1 MIVEKH
7 ISIEGNHKLSGEISI
22 KGAKNAVLK
31 EMILPILSEGK
42 YQIKNVAM
50 IADVEY
56 MQDVLKVLGIKSTF
70 SNGILE
76 IVSPSEIG
84 IEAPYEIVQKMRA
97 SIIILGPLLAR
108 CGEARIA
115 FPGGDQLGPRPVQMH
130 LDALEKMG
138 ANFELDHGVLIGK
151 TDGLKGVEI
160 NLPYASVGATE
171 NTLLAAVLAKGKTI
185 IENAA
190 REPEIVDIADML
202 IKMGANIKGA
212 GTSELVIEGVDKL
225 SPTDHEVIG
234 DRIAAGTF
242 LAAILS
248 TKGSGKINGINPDHL
263 PMEIKKLK
271 EMGAGIEINESSIS
285 IEYQDNIQSI
295 ELSTLPFPG
304 VATDLQPIFGSAL
317 LLAQGTSILTENVY
331 DQRFQW
337 IPEVQR
343 MGANIQTGWQH
354 AMIKGVDNLS
364 GAPVHA
370 TDIRTGA
377 SLIIAALQADGVST
391 ITGTD
396 HINRGYEDIVGSLSS
411 LGSII
416 EYNEINGR

>member
-7 ISIEGNHKLSGEISI
+7 ISIEGNHKLSGEITV

-31 EMILPILSEGK
+31 EMILPILCEGD
-42 YQIKNVAM
+42 YIIKNVPS
-50 IADVEY
+50 IADVSY
-56 MQDVLKVLGIKSTF
+56 MQEVLNVLGIKSEF
-70 SNGILE
+70 SNNNLSIS
-76 IVSPSEIG
+76 SPSQIG

-108 CGEARIA
+108 QGEARIA

-138 ANFELDHGVLIGK
+138 AKFELDHGVLIGR
-151 TDGLKGVEI
+151 TEGLKGVEV

-171 NTLLAAVLAKGKTI
+171 NTLLAAVLAEGKTV

-190 REPEIVDIADML
+190 REPEIVDIVNML
-202 IKMGANIKGA
+202 KKMGANISGE
-212 GTSELVIEGVDKL
+212 GTSEIIIEGVKKL
-225 SPTDHEVIG
+225 NPTDHEVIG
-234 DRIAAGTF
+234 DRVAAGTF
-242 LAAILS
+242 LATIFS
-248 TKGSGKINGINPDHL
+248 TKGSGKVNGVNPEHL
-263 PMEIKKLK
+263 PMELKKFQ
-271 EMGAGIEINESSIS
+271 EMGAIVEFEESSIS
-285 IEYQDNIQSI
+285 IEYQDVINSI
-295 ELSTLPFPG
+295 EIATLPFPG

-317 LLAQGTSILTENVY
+317 LMAEGTSILTENVY

-354 AMIKGVDNLS
+354 AMVKGVDNLS
-364 GAPVHA
+364 GAPVQA

-377 SLIIAALQADGVST
+377 SLIVAALQADGISSISGV
-391 ITGTD
+391 D
-396 HINRGYEDIVGSLSS
+396 HINRGYEDIVNSLSL
-411 LGSII
+411 LGSTI
-416 EYNEINGR
+416 EYNDLHG

>member
-1 MIVEKH
+1 
-7 ISIEGNHKLSGEISI
+7 
-22 KGAKNAVLK
+22 
-31 EMILPILSEGK
+31 
-42 YQIKNVAM
+42 
-50 IADVEY
+50 
-56 MQDVLKVLGIKSTF
+56 
-70 SNGILE
+70 
-76 IVSPSEIG
+76 
-84 IEAPYEIVQKMRA
+84 MRA

-151 TDGLKGVEI
+151 TDGLNGVEI

-171 NTLLAAVLAKGKTI
+171 NTLLAAVLAKGRTV

-190 REPEIVDIADML
+190 REPEIVDIVNML
-202 IKMGANIKGA
+202 LKMGANISGA
-212 GTSELVIEGVDKL
+212 GTSEIIIEGVDKL
-225 SPTDHEVIG
+225 NPTDHEIIG

-248 TKGSGKINGINPDHL
+248 TKGSGKVNGINPEHL
-263 PMEIKKLK
+263 PMELKKFG
-271 EMGAGIEINESSIS
+271 EMGAIIDSTETSIN
-285 IEYQDNIQSI
+285 IEYRDNLQSI

-304 VATDLQPIFGSAL
+304 IATDLQPIFGSAL
-317 LLAQGTSILTENVY
+317 LLAEGTSILTENVY

-337 IPEVQR
+337 IPEAQR

-354 AMIKGVDNLS
+354 AMIKGVKTLS

-377 SLIIAALQADGVST
+377 SLVIAALQADGLST
-391 ITGTD
+391 ITGID
-396 HINRGYEDIVGSLSS
+396 HINRGYEDIVASLTS
-411 LGSII
+411 LGSTI
-416 EYNEINGR
+416 EYNDKHG

>member
-7 ISIEGNHKLSGEISI
+7 ISIEGNHKLSGEITV

-31 EMILPILSEGK
+31 EMILPILCEGD
-42 YQIKNVAM
+42 YIIKNVPS
-50 IADVEY
+50 IADVSY
-56 MQDVLKVLGIKSTF
+56 MQEVLNVLGIKSEF
-70 SNGILE
+70 SNNNLSIS
-76 IVSPSEIG
+76 SPSQIG

-108 CGEARIA
+108 QGEARIA

-138 ANFELDHGVLIGK
+138 AKFELDHGVLIGR
-151 TDGLKGVEI
+151 TEGLKGVEV

-171 NTLLAAVLAKGKTI
+171 NTLLAAVLAEGKTV

-190 REPEIVDIADML
+190 REPEIVDIVNML
-202 IKMGANIKGA
+202 KKMGANISGE
-212 GTSELVIEGVDKL
+212 GTSEIIIEGVKKL
-225 SPTDHEVIG
+225 NPTDHEVIG
-234 DRIAAGTF
+234 DRVAAGTF
-242 LAAILS
+242 LATIFS
-248 TKGSGKINGINPDHL
+248 TKGSGKINGVNPEHL
-263 PMEIKKLK
+263 PMELKKFQ
-271 EMGAGIEINESSIS
+271 EMGAIVKFEESSIS
-285 IEYQDNIQSI
+285 IECQDVINSI
-295 ELSTLPFPG
+295 EIATLPFPG

-317 LLAQGTSILTENVY
+317 LMAEGTSILTENVY

-354 AMIKGVDNLS
+354 AMVKGVDNLS
-364 GAPVHA
+364 GAPVQA

-377 SLIIAALQADGVST
+377 SLIVAALQADGISSISGV
-391 ITGTD
+391 D
-396 HINRGYEDIVGSLSS
+396 HINRGYEDIVDSLSL
-411 LGSII
+411 LGSTI
-416 EYNEINGR
+416 EYNDLHG

>member
-7 ISIEGNHKLSGEISI
+7 IVIEGNHQLNGEIAI

-31 EMILPILSEGK
+31 QMVLPILATGDYK
-42 YQIKNVAM
+42 ITNVPN
-50 IADVEY
+50 ITDVNY
-56 MQDVLKVLGIKSTF
+56 MQEVLSCLGITSSFEKSTLKI
-70 SNGILE
+70 N
-76 IVSPSEIG
+76 SPENIG
-84 IEAPYEIVQKMRA
+84 IEAPYELVQKMRD

-108 CGEARIA
+108 KGTAKIA

-138 ANFELDHGVLIGK
+138 ANFHLEHGVLIGE

-171 NTLLAAVLAKGKTI
+171 NTLLAAVLADGKTV

-190 REPEIVDIADML
+190 REPEIVDIVRML
-202 IKMGANIKGA
+202 KNMGADISGE
-212 GTSELVIEGVDKL
+212 GTSEITITGVESLK
-225 SPTDHEVIG
+225 PTNHEVIG
-234 DRIAAGTF
+234 DRIVAGTY
-242 LAAILS
+242 LAALAA
-248 TKGSGKINGINPDHL
+248 TRGSGVILGVDPNTL
-263 PMEIKKLK
+263 PMEIKKF
-271 EMGAGIEINESSIS
+271 IEIGLNITIQEKSLIIESTDK
-285 IEYQDNIQSI
+285 YDSI

-304 VATDLQPIFGSAL
+304 VATDLQPIFGTAL
-317 LLAQGTSILTENVY
+317 LRAQGTSIITENVY

-354 AMIKGVDNLS
+354 AMIKGVEDLS
-364 GAPVHA
+364 GAPVNS

-377 SLIIAALQADGVST
+377 SLIIAALQADGKSQ
-391 ITGTD
+391 ITGID
-396 HINRGYEDIVGSLSS
+396 HIERGYEDIVSS
-411 LGSII
+411 LDSLGAAI
-416 EYNEINGR
+416 EYN

>member
-7 ISIEGNHKLSGEISI
+7 ISIEGNHKLSGEITV

-31 EMILPILSEGK
+31 EMILPILCEGD
-42 YQIKNVAM
+42 YVLKNVPL
-50 IADVEY
+50 IADVSY
-56 MQDVLKVLGIKSTF
+56 MQEVLNVLGIKSEF
-70 SNGILE
+70 SNNNLSIS
-76 IVSPSEIG
+76 SPSQIG

-108 CGEARIA
+108 EGEARIA

-138 ANFELDHGVLIGK
+138 AKFELDHGVLIGRSE
-151 TDGLKGVEI
+151 GLKGVEV

-171 NTLLAAVLAKGKTI
+171 NTLLAAVLAEGKTV

-190 REPEIVDIADML
+190 REPEIVDIVNML
-202 IKMGANIKGA
+202 KKMGANISGE
-212 GTSELVIEGVDKL
+212 GTSEIIIEGVKKL
-225 SPTDHEVIG
+225 NPTDHEVIG
-234 DRIAAGTF
+234 DRVAAGTF
-242 LAAILS
+242 LATIFS
-248 TKGSGKINGINPDHL
+248 TKGSGKVNGVNPEHL
-263 PMEIKKLK
+263 PMELKKFQ
-271 EMGAGIEINESSIS
+271 EMGAIVEFEESSIS
-285 IEYQDNIQSI
+285 IEYQDVINSI
-295 ELSTLPFPG
+295 EIATLPFPG

-317 LLAQGTSILTENVY
+317 LMAEGTSILTENVY

-354 AMIKGVDNLS
+354 AMVKGVDNLS
-364 GAPVHA
+364 GAPVQA

-377 SLIIAALQADGVST
+377 SLIVAALQADGISSISGV
-391 ITGTD
+391 D
-396 HINRGYEDIVGSLSS
+396 HINRGYEDIVDSLSL
-411 LGSII
+411 LGSTI
-416 EYNEINGR
+416 EYNDLHG